1 MQNSSLHDRKI
12 DFLDFSSFCRCR
24 LNTYWSKYTKHNR
37 WENLAHKSSLS
48 LQRRFVYR
56 QKTRY
61 VVRRRREAR
70 RQFKRESS
78 VERKHDNGDVHP
90 RVEPRWWEPIVVIL
104 LVPRLPREFVLLD
117 GAVDLDGKSC
127 L

>member
-1 MQNSSLHDRKI
+1 MSI
-12 DFLDFSSFCRCR
+12 
-24 LNTYWSKYTKHNR
+24 KHLLIEIYETQSPR
-37 WENLAHKSSLS
+37 ENLAHKSSLS

-117 GAVDLDGKSC
+117 GAVDL
-127 L
+127 LR

>member
-1 MQNSSLHDRKI
+1 VQNSSLNTRFWFSWFFI
-12 DFLDFSSFCRCR
+12 FLSI
-24 LNTYWSKYTKHNR
+24 KHLLIEIYETQSPR
-37 WENLAHKSSLS
+37 ENLAHKSSLS

-117 GAVDLDGKSC
+117 GAVDL
-127 L
+127 LR